1 MVCEKVRIRLED
13 IPEYGLELE
22 LSDASLGAFCP
33 SAAIMP
39 KEDIVVSHDI
49 SGRLHLTRDEDKI
62 LVTGSVQSVV
72 CLPCSRC
79 LVKHEIKLTTDVDLS
94 LKVTKAESIEDE
106 AQLEDNEIPVRGPE
120 IELSDI
126 IFQEIL
132 LDIPMKPLCR
142 DDCPGI
148 CPGCGFA
155 TGSEQCTCDSGKQI
169 DPRWL
174 ELRKIRD
181 QIGS

>member
-1 MVCEKVRIRLED
+1 MRSGLVSRLAGSFRLRL
-13 IPEYGLELE
+13 IMWNALGVAVVGLATTIALRF
-22 LSDASLGAFCP
+22 LV
-33 SAAIMP
+33 SAA
-39 KEDIVVSHDI
+39 
-49 SGRLHLTRDEDKI
+49 LLA
-62 LVTGSVQSVV
+62 
-72 CLPCSRC
+72 
-79 LVKHEIKLTTDVDLS
+79 DLDAV
-94 LKVTKAESIEDE
+94 LKQDA
-106 AQLEDNEIPVRGPE
+106 
-120 IELSDI
+120 
-126 IFQEIL
+126 QEIL